1 MIFSL
6 ALIFLI
12 VIIILIR
19 KIRRSKEF
27 QDKNSDYNMKKQLK
41 TIKYSAVFIIGYIVV
56 VLPLA
61 WIYSFK
67 I

>member
-6 ALIFLI
+6 AFIFLI

-19 KIRRSKEF
+19 KIRRSEEF

-41 TIKYSAVFIIGYIVV
+41 TIKYSTVFIISYIVI

>member
-12 VIIILIR
+12 AIIILIR
-19 KIRRSKEF
+19 KIRRSEEF

>member
-19 KIRRSKEF
+19 KIRRSEEF
-27 QDKNSDYNMKKQLK
+27 QDKHSNYNMKKQLK